1 VFLAV
6 LRNNQA
12 DSQWFPSQVRLGRP
26 PAGFAQA
33 AKIKKR
39 LGGDKGCGD
48 AVWWGKP
55 SASDKMSNR
64 VYLPQVDGLRFLA
77 ALLVLLSH
85 FRPLVDSFGT
95 GSVAQLAARIQQF
108 GWIGVDIFLV
118 LSSFLI
124 CLLLDVEKSI
134 FGSIDI
140 GRFYIRRL
148 LRIWPLYFPYFLI
161 AMFWL
166 SPKILPPE
174 QMKLAIAQ
182 HFLPFMTFTGNL
194 SYNLFTASLSPL
206 FAHLWTISLEEQ
218 FYVLVPVLAFFSA
231 AFRNTGPLLVAA
243 GLAFSFAVRWYV
255 LANGIVYPTVWVFPL
270 CRLDPFLIGG
280 VCAWLYRTRP
290 AAFAARALAPALLAA
305 AILGFA
311 LVLSFPGIGSSI
323 HTSWQLLA
331 VALSA
336 GCLVMATLP
345 QGPLARLFASPVLAF
360 LGKISFGIYV
370 YHQVALW
377 CTNLYFEPVLLAY
390 GGWGWLAS
398 LSLTL
403 LVVVGMSAASYLLW
417 ERRFLTLKAR
427 FERVRSR
434 PA

>member
-1 VFLAV
+1 
-6 LRNNQA
+6 
-12 DSQWFPSQVRLGRP
+12 
-26 PAGFAQA
+26 
-33 AKIKKR
+33 
-39 LGGDKGCGD
+39 
-48 AVWWGKP
+48 
-55 SASDKMSNR
+55 MSNR
-64 VYLPQVDGLRFLA
+64 IYLPQVDGLRFLA
-77 ALLVLLSH
+77 AFLVLLSH
-85 FRPLVDSFGT
+85 FRPLADSFGS
-95 GSVAQLAARIQQF
+95 GPVAQLGARIQQF

-124 CLLLDVEKSI
+124 CLLLGVEKST

-140 GRFYIRRL
+140 RRFYIRRI

-161 AMFWL
+161 ATFWL

-174 QMKLAIAQ
+174 QMRLSIAQ

-231 AFRNTGPLLVAA
+231 AFRSTGLALVSV
-243 GLAFSFAVRWYV
+243 GLAFTFAVRWYV
-255 LANGIVYPTVWVFPL
+255 LANGVIYPTVWVFPL
-270 CRLDPFLIGG
+270 CRLDPFLVGG

-290 AAFAARALAPALLAA
+290 AAFAARAAAPALLVAA
-305 AILGFA
+305 LAGFA
-311 LVLSFPGIGSSI
+311 LVLNFPGIGSSI

-336 GCLVMATLP
+336 GCLVMATLSN
-345 QGPLARLFASPVLAF
+345 GPLATLFASPVLAF

-377 CTNLYFEPVLLAY
+377 CTNLYFEPVLLPWGAV
-390 GGWGWLAS
+390 GWLAS

-403 LVVVGMSAASYLLW
+403 VVVVGMSAASYLLW
-417 ERRFLTLKAR
+417 ERHFLRLKAR
-427 FERVRSR
+427 FERVGSR